1 LTSKGGYVSY
11 FFSFDDLKSIG
22 RLSCVSAIFGIL
34 QSLILTFFA
43 ILFYPG
49 GYNFFMYFLSD
60 LGTVRARNGD
70 LNPVSSFLFSIAF
83 SILALSLIPFWLI
96 IRTLFTETIFE
107 KVLSALGSV
116 MGLIS
121 TLIVVGVVLYP
132 MDTQFD
138 VHEFL
143 ALSYSFSL
151 ALAIFFYSVAIILNQ
166 DYPNYIAIVSFI
178 LFIVIGFFSIVGFG
192 EFQAFVQ
199 KVIFSGF
206 IIWVLTQI
214 IRVWPLVG
222 LENTVLV

>member
-1 LTSKGGYVSY
+1 MRY

-43 ILFYPG
+43 FLFYPG

-70 LNPVSSFLFSIAF
+70 LNPVSSLLFSIAF
-83 SILALSLIPFWLI
+83 TILALSLIPFWLI
-96 IRTLFTETIFE
+96 IRTLFTETTLE

-116 MGLIS
+116 MGLVS
-121 TLIVVGVVLYP
+121 TPIVVGVVLYP
-132 MDTQFD
+132 MDTQFK

-151 ALAIFFYSVAIILNQ
+151 ALAILFYSVAIIINQ
-166 DYPNYIAIVSFI
+166 DYPNYVAIVSFL
-178 LFIVIGFFSIVGFG
+178 LFFVIGFFVIVGFG

-199 KVIFSGF
+199 KFIFSGF
-206 IIWVLTQI
+206 ILWVLIQA

-222 LENTVLV
+222 PENTVLR